1 MAAAPKATMTPCE
14 CPYTL
19 TGALPPVPRYPPQ
32 RRRPHTPA
40 PGGTPERHR
49 WHPGLDG
56 RVNEPSRT
64 APGRA
69 APPRVVGGRPV
80 DQHKRRLGPT
90 RPVRDLGAI
99 PRHDAG
105 LGLRLGG
112 QFCARYLLLVSVSA
126 SNPGRCSAATSRE
139 DQPVDLPARHNRLA
153 AVGVARHRGV
163 RPGRSDVAESRP
175 TDGGLHEPNAL
186 RLICSELLLDHLRV
200 PTGYP
205 SAHIGGY

>member
-1 MAAAPKATMTPCE
+1 MTPCE

-56 RVNEPSRT
+56 GVNEPSRT

-99 PRHDAG
+99 PRRDAG

-112 QFCARYLLLVSVSA
+112 QFCARLPLACIGIGLQPGQVLGRDVKGGSAPLIYLLGIIGSLLWVWLGIAAYVLVAAMWLNPDRRMEDYIDA
-126 SNPGRCSAATSRE
+126 SRTRC
-139 DQPVDLPARHNRLA
+139 D
-153 AVGVARHRGV
+153 
-163 RPGRSDVAESRP
+163 
-175 TDGGLHEPNAL
+175 
-186 RLICSELLLDHLRV
+186 
-200 PTGYP
+200 
-205 SAHIGGY
+205 